1 MAILNDPDQNE
12 DSSQYDEYA
21 EIFLMPLDFRKK
33 KTKQIWTKLIVLDFI
48 SCFLLISGL
57 VLMLIEVISIFL
69 SWGVIFF
76 FLQEHMYNTRIEY
89 TIRTYFKN
97 INRTFYVIVYV

>member
-69 SWGVIFF
+69 SWGVIFCR
-76 FLQEHMYNTRIEY
+76 NTCIILESNTQLGHTLRISIELFMSSF
-89 TIRTYFKN
+89 TYK
-97 INRTFYVIVYV
+97 